1 MQSSKEFYLLTKKRI
16 ARAILKLLED
26 CKSAAYYA
34 YVSNLQT
41 SSYQKSL
48 YIHTKKAYSKSY
60 FETTRRLQIRSI
72 LYVCE
77 DFADKADAKRVC
89 ISTQKKAY
97 SKSYFE
103 AARWLQI
110 RSILY
115 VCEDFADKAD
125 AKRALLYAFY

>member
-1 MQSSKEFYLLTKKRI
+1 MQSSKEFDLLTKKRI
-16 ARAILKLLED
+16 ARAILKLLD
-26 CKSAAYYA
+26 GCKSAAYYA

-60 FETTRRLQIRSI
+60 FE
-72 LYVCE
+72 
-77 DFADKADAKRVC
+77 
-89 ISTQKKAY
+89 
-97 SKSYFE
+97 
-103 AARWLQI
+103 AARRLQI

-125 AKRALLYAFY
+125 AKRALLYTFY

>member
-26 CKSAAYYA
+26 CKSAAYYT
-34 YVSNLQT
+34 YVRILQT
-41 SSYQKSL
+41 SSCQKSL
-48 YIHTKKAYSKSY
+48 YIQT
-60 FETTRRLQIRSI
+60 
-72 LYVCE
+72 
-77 DFADKADAKRVC
+77 
-89 ISTQKKAY
+89 KKAY

-125 AKRALLYAFY
+125 AKRALLYTFY